1 MVKSR
6 DVKINGLFSVLLLI
20 LMLLYPFLVYQHIEE
35 VSPAWFAG
43 GLLIALVLRFAFVA
57 KVKHISDWLMLG
69 VASVFFISVMLY
81 ESKQLL
87 KFYPVLMNLGM
98 GLIFI
103 ISLKGKQSLIE
114 TFAKAG
120 GKTPPPQARGYLRS
134 LTLMWGV
141 LLILNAAISAYTA
154 WFTSLSTWAFYN
166 GLLSYLLIASF
177 AAGEWVYRGHYKK
190 KHNIVDE

>member
-98 GLIFI
+98 GLTFI

-166 GLLSYLLIASF
+166 GLFSYLLIASF